1 LLALCLHVII
11 EPMDVIVTH
20 ENADFDAVASQWA
33 AARLFAPAVPYL
45 SRRVNRNVQE
55 FLSRYGKAMPFA
67 RFDEHPPR
75 AVERIIV
82 VDSQN
87 VPSVKGADEQTT
99 ILFIDHHPFEK
110 ALPPNAS
117 HESAEAG
124 ANTSLLVHRLM
135 EQHVEVS
142 ANEATLLLL
151 GIYEDTGA
159 LTYKGTRSIDFRAST
174 WLFERGADLDVANY
188 FMHHPLSLDQR
199 ALYETLIQGAHPLD
213 LPGCTVMMAI
223 ASTENYVEEIST
235 VAHYLRDLFDC
246 DALFVLVK
254 SGDSIQV
261 VARSSNDRF
270 DVGTLAGALGGGG
283 HARAAAAVVRELS
296 LEALEERIRALVS
309 ASCMSVPTAG
319 QIMSRSVQT
328 VKVDATAGETAEMM
342 QRYGHEGYPVLT
354 PQGLLA
360 GVISRRD
367 VDRAVQH
374 QLSSTPIAAFMH
386 KGDVSVAP
394 GDSLEQVRAIMV
406 ESGLGQVPVTEQGKL
421 VGIVT
426 RTDLIKR
433 WGRTAALPRPSEI
446 ETRLQSSLPEDVLIL
461 LRAAGTVAS
470 KKGYLLYVVG
480 GFVRDLL
487 LGAPN
492 LDIDLVVEGNAIS
505 MARAMAN
512 RFGGHVHVHTR
523 FGTAKWMLAGS
534 SFTSL
539 ESIDFISA
547 RREFYA
553 HPTALPEVEQSSIQQ
568 DLARRDFTL
577 NTLAI
582 CLDDRRFGQLLDFF
596 GGYDDLR
603 SGVIRVLHNLS
614 FIDDPTRILRAVRY
628 EQRLDF
634 RIDARTVELV
644 AGVLDLVQRVSGERI
659 ANELF
664 LTFAEHEPE
673 KAVARLSELGVLAA
687 IHPALHNGRLAE
699 VRFARLWSGG
709 ERAEPVDYLAALTR
723 DQEPEVAL
731 AVGERLSLSKDQK
744 ALLEQVSRLREMEQK
759 LTAPELLP
767 SQITHR
773 LDAFDDPA
781 LRLES
786 MLNDNATLRDRI
798 ALYRER
804 WRDVHP
810 VTTGD
815 RLRALG
821 MRPGPLF
828 RTILET
834 LRAGRLDGTITS
846 VAEEEKIAAVI
857 AQSEAVTHLGD

>member
-1 LLALCLHVII
+1 V
-11 EPMDVIVTH
+11 
-20 ENADFDAVASQWA
+20 
-33 AARLFAPAVPYL
+33 
-45 SRRVNRNVQE
+45 
-55 FLSRYGKAMPFA
+55 
-67 RFDEHPPR
+67 
-75 AVERIIV
+75 
-82 VDSQN
+82 
-87 VPSVKGADEQTT
+87 
-99 ILFIDHHPFEK
+99 
-110 ALPPNAS
+110 
-117 HESAEAG
+117 
-124 ANTSLLVHRLM
+124 
-135 EQHVEVS
+135 
-142 ANEATLLLL
+142 
-151 GIYEDTGA
+151 
-159 LTYKGTRSIDFRAST
+159 
-174 WLFERGADLDVANY
+174 
-188 FMHHPLSLDQR
+188 
-199 ALYETLIQGAHPLD
+199 
-213 LPGCTVMMAI
+213 
-223 ASTENYVEEIST
+223 
-235 VAHYLRDLFDC
+235 
-246 DALFVLVK
+246 
-254 SGDSIQV
+254 
-261 VARSSNDRF
+261 
-270 DVGTLAGALGGGG
+270 TLA
-283 HARAAAAVVRELS
+283 
-296 LEALEERIRALVS
+296 ALEERIRALVS
-309 ASCMSVPTAG
+309 ASFMSEPTAG
-319 QIMSRSVQT
+319 QIMSRNVQT
-328 VKVDATAGETAEMM
+328 VKLDATAGETADMM
-342 QRYGHEGYPVLT
+342 RRYGHEGFPVLT
-354 PQGLLA
+354 PEGSLA

-374 QLSSTPIAAFMH
+374 QLGSTPIAAFMH

-406 ESGLGQVPVTEQGKL
+406 ERGLGQVPVTEQGKL

-433 WGRTAALPRPSEI
+433 WGRTAALPRPGEI
-446 ETRLQSSLPEDVLIL
+446 EARLQASLPEDVLIL
-461 LRAAGTVAS
+461 LHAAGTVAT
-470 KKGYLLYVVG
+470 KKNYLLYVVG

-487 LGAPN
+487 LGLPN
-492 LDIDLVVEGNAIS
+492 LDIDLVVEGSAIS
-505 MARAMAN
+505 MARAMAS

-523 FGTAKWMLAGS
+523 FGTAKWMLADS

-539 ESIDFISA
+539 ASIDFISA

-577 NTLAI
+577 NTLAV

-634 RIDARTVELV
+634 RIDARTLELV
-644 AGVLDLVQRVSGERI
+644 AGALDLLPRVSGERI

-664 LTFAEHEPE
+664 LTFAEREPE

-687 IHPALHNGRLAE
+687 IHPALHDGQKAADWFSRL
-699 VRFARLWSGG
+699 RLGG
-709 ERAEPVDYLAALTR
+709 ERSEPIDYLAALTR
-723 DQEPEVAL
+723 DLEPEVAL

-744 ALLEQVSRLREMEQK
+744 ALLEQVARLREMEQS
-759 LTAPELLP
+759 LATPELLP
-767 SQITHR
+767 SQITRR
-773 LDAFDDPA
+773 LDAYDDAA

-786 MLNDNATLRDRI
+786 LLTGDATVRERV

-828 RTILET
+828 RTILDT

-846 VAEEEKIAAVI
+846 AAQEERLAAEIAKR
-857 AQSEAVTHLGD
+857 EAVTHLGN